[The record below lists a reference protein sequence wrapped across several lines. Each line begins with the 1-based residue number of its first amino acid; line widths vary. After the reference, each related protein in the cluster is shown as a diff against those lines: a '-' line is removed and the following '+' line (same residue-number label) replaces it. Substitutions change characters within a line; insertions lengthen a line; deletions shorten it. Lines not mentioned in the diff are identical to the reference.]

1 MDTSNI
7 WKNSLKNELE
17 SARISLNKF
26 KMENTLSI
34 KENTEKNLKIIEEN
48 RLLEHMKKLDNA

>member
-1 MDTSNI
+1 
-7 WKNSLKNELE
+7 LKNELE

>member
-1 MDTSNI
+1 
-7 WKNSLKNELE
+7 
-17 SARISLNKF
+17 
-26 KMENTLSI
+26 MENTLSI